1 MEALVQEIS
10 DKQYILKRKIM
21 LTKKENDGLR
31 YDVHMSTQVI
41 NALNRQV
48 DLLVEKERE
57 RVGPRKEY
65 VFWVG

>member
-21 LTKKENDGLR
+21 LTEKENDGLR
-31 YDVHMSTQVI
+31 YEVHMSTQVI

-48 DLLVEKERE
+48 DLLADKERE
-57 RVGPRKEY
+57 RVEPRKEY
-65 VFWVG
+65 DF